1 MIHRRILHLEA
12 HWGYWPRISLHRC
25 YRVGD
30 VTPDGVLEA
39 CPTCSTVGFL
49 SRSTTP
55 REPTRARDD
64 EPDKEDKP

>member
-30 VTPDGVLEA
+30 VAPDGVLEA
-39 CPTCSTVGFL
+39 CPTCGTVGFL
-49 SRSTTP
+49 ARRTTP
-55 REPTRARDD
+55 PQPATPSPIEPA
-64 EPDKEDKP
+64 EGKP